1 MIILLEQA
9 LTPVEIMNFLKQAGH
24 DFTKQSI
31 ISSERRVFK
40 AIRFK
45 VKFMIYLYKSMLGY
59 MKRDDVIKSSVGT
72 ILMFQK

>member
-1 MIILLEQA
+1 MIILLEQT

-40 AIRFK
+40 AIQFK
-45 VKFMIYLYKSMLGY
+45 VKL
-59 MKRDDVIKSSVGT
+59 
-72 ILMFQK
+72 